1 MIGQHNLIDRGITV
15 KQTMIKKMLAA
26 SLSATL
32 ALAPLVG
39 NACTSFLLKGSDGG
53 YAYGRTLEFG
63 VPLKSQL
70 ITVPRDYGMKGV
82 GVDGQYGSGLN
93 WTSKYAV
100 AGMNGFGVPEFIDGM
115 NEKGLIGGVLNFPN
129 SASYPVVAPA
139 DSSGSINSMQV
150 VTYALTNF
158 ATVEEIKV
166 GLQKIKV
173 NGAKITVYGNQ
184 VPKAHYTFH
193 DANGKSI
200 VVEYLKGQLVI
211 TDNPVTVMTN
221 DPPIQDQLKNIG
233 NFANLS
239 KVEKPALV
247 INGATFAAPSSGNGL
262 HGLPGD
268 YLSPSR
274 LIRAVFLSS
283 SVPSTFTTTQ
293 MADAAWHIL
302 GSFDIPPGA
311 VTLPASN
318 PYGGGAGGYEV
329 TEWSVVA
336 NNKAMTYSTKM
347 YANTNI
353 YTYDMKKMDMNA
365 KEIKYYSLDKPTIT
379 VPVN

>member
-1 MIGQHNLIDRGITV
+1 V
-15 KQTMIKKMLAA
+15 KQTWIKKLLAA
-26 SLSATL
+26 SISTTL
-32 ALAPLVG
+32 AFAPLAS

-63 VPLKSQL
+63 IPLKSQQMA
-70 ITVPRDYGMKGV
+70 VPRAYAMQGV
-82 GVDGQYGSGLN
+82 GVDGKYGSGLN
-93 WTSKYAV
+93 WSAKYAAV
-100 AGMNGFGVPEFIDGM
+100 GMNGFGVPEFIDGM

-129 SASYPVVAPA
+129 SASYPIVPAA
-139 DSSGSINSMQV
+139 DSSTSINSMQV

-158 ATVEEIKV
+158 ATVDEIKA
-166 GLQKIKV
+166 GLPKIKV
-173 NGAKITVYGNQ
+173 NGAKIAAYGNQ
-184 VPKAHYTFH
+184 EPKAHYTFH

-211 TDNPVTVMTN
+211 TDNPATVMTN

-233 NFANLS
+233 NYSNLS

-247 INGATFAAPSSGNGL
+247 INGATFVAPSSGTGL
-262 HGLPGD
+262 HGMPGD

-283 SVPSTFTTTQ
+283 SVPTTFTTAQ
-293 MADAAWHIL
+293 MADAAWHVL

-336 NNKAMTYSTKM
+336 NNKNMTYSTKM

-353 YTYDMKKMDMNA
+353 YTFDMKKMDMNA
-365 KEIKYYSLDKPTIT
+365 KEIKYYSLDKPTIA
-379 VPVN
+379 VQVN